1 MHRIVETQRKRVQHC
16 FFQRNHGSGHQQL
29 LQRRV
34 MQFSIEH
41 SQHFIFG
48 NGNVFDR
55 ASIVEQT
62 VIRTICRI
70 EIHFHRHHKIHRGD
84 QNRQECKH
92 GGHIVIWRTVKQT
105 LHFDAK
111 RPTPSD
117 HQMGEQADSGEQSGQ
132 RQRQKL
138 IDPLQKQPRMLTTL
152 RKIPMQQE
160 YIPYQHHT
168 IAKHHRKQ
176 QRLHRRACQR
186 KQHA

>member
-55 ASIVEQT
+55 ATIVEQT

-84 QNRQECKH
+84 QNRQKRKH
-92 GGHIVIWRTVKQT
+92 GGHIVIWRAIKQT
-105 LHFDAK
+105 LHLDAE
-111 RPTPSD
+111 RTAPSD
-117 HQMGEQADSGEQSGQ
+117 HQMGEQADGGQQSGQ

-138 IDPLQKQPRMLTTL
+138 VNPLQKQPRMLTTL
-152 RKIPMQQE
+152 RKIPMQQQH
-160 YIPYQHHT
+160 IPHQHHT
-168 IAKHHRKQ
+168 IAKHHCKQ
-176 QRLHRRACQR
+176 QRLHRRAGQR